1 MVISMKWLFFW
12 CSCCIFS
19 ATASE
24 NPRRQVHF
32 NPQLSVREFKKKN
45 PVNGEFQRL
54 QVPMP
59 VERDLEEGFS
69 GDGAGHVHDGD
80 QSDQNQPA
88 YQTPYIPVILEP
100 VPMQIR
106 TGTRPK
112 EERCVHCLLGTV
124 VVGAIVSGIFS
135 LIKYHV

>member
-1 MVISMKWLFFW
+1 MVNSMKWLFFW

-59 VERDLEEGFS
+59 VERDLHFDTSYPMSVFFEAAKFNQFITEDES
-69 GDGAGHVHDGD
+69 ELD
-80 QSDQNQPA
+80 QVSQRLKKSSPELK
-88 YQTPYIPVILEP
+88 P
-100 VPMQIR
+100 R
-106 TGTRPK
+106 
-112 EERCVHCLLGTV
+112 LG
-124 VVGAIVSGIFS
+124 
-135 LIKYHV
+135 